1 MNDYLVFDLE
11 TQRSAQDV
19 GGWHNIVEMKMS
31 VGVLWDSAKN
41 DFFIYLEDQ
50 VMDLIAHLKSGPT
63 VIGYNHIGFDYV
75 VLSGYGTTESERK
88 NMRQELNDWNVQIN
102 FEEVWGELLVLPL
115 AENQTFPNKLF
126 DDLDFVPFI
135 MFFHIQPVAEGWI
148 SHYLLQEKWLE
159 DGLVLWD
166 NC

>member
-1 MNDYLVFDLE
+1 
-11 TQRSAQDV
+11 
-19 GGWHNIVEMKMS
+19 
-31 VGVLWDSAKN
+31 
-41 DFFIYLEDQ
+41 
-50 VMDLIAHLKSGPT
+50 
-63 VIGYNHIGFDYV
+63 
-75 VLSGYGTTESERK
+75 
-88 NMRQELNDWNVQIN
+88 MRQELNDWNVQIN

-126 DDLDFVPFI
+126 DDLDFVSFI

-159 DGLVLWD
+159 DGLVLRD